1 MSEKKSGAVA
11 KERLQVVLIH
21 DRASISPEIMEKIK
35 EEIIGVLSKYMNI
48 NRADMEIALENDS
61 DSVALVA
68 NIPVNSMRHVRWK
81 IYGAVKVSLFF
92 YLENLF
98 V

>member
-1 MSEKKSGAVA
+1 MLDVLKRVFGMSEKKSGSIA

-35 EEIIGVLSKYMNI
+35 EEIITVLSKYMNI
-48 NRADMEIALENDS
+48 NRTEMEIALENDS

-68 NIPVNSMRHVRWK
+68 NIPVNSMRHAR
-81 IYGAVKVSLFF
+81 
-92 YLENLF
+92 
-98 V
+98 

>member
-1 MSEKKSGAVA
+1 MLDVLKRVFGMGEKKSGTVA

-35 EEIIGVLSKYMNI
+35 EEIITVLSKYMNI

-68 NIPVNSMRHVRWK
+68 NIPVNSMRHSR
-81 IYGAVKVSLFF
+81 
-92 YLENLF
+92 
-98 V
+98 

>member
-1 MSEKKSGAVA
+1 MLDVLKRVFGMSEKKSGTVA

-35 EEIIGVLSKYMNI
+35 EEIIDVLSKYMNI
-48 NRADMEIALENDS
+48 NKREMEIALENDS

-68 NIPVNSMRHVRWK
+68 NIPVNSMRHAR
-81 IYGAVKVSLFF
+81 
-92 YLENLF
+92 
-98 V
+98 

>member
-1 MSEKKSGAVA
+1 MSEKKSGTVA

-35 EEIIGVLSKYMNI
+35 EEIIAVLSKYMNI
-48 NRADMEIALENDS
+48 NRTEMEISLENDS

-68 NIPVNSMRHVRWK
+68 NIPVNSMRHAR
-81 IYGAVKVSLFF
+81 
-92 YLENLF
+92 
-98 V
+98 

>member
-1 MSEKKSGAVA
+1 MLGVLKRVFGMSEKKSGAVA

-48 NRADMEIALENDS
+48 NRKDMEISLENDS

-68 NIPVNSMRHVRWK
+68 NIPVNSMRHAR
-81 IYGAVKVSLFF
+81 
-92 YLENLF
+92 
-98 V
+98 

>member
-35 EEIIGVLSKYMNI
+35 EEIISVLSKYMNI
-48 NRADMEIALENDS
+48 NRTEMEIALENDS

-68 NIPVNSMRHVRWK
+68 NIPVNSMRHAR
-81 IYGAVKVSLFF
+81 
-92 YLENLF
+92 
-98 V
+98 